1 MPKAKDCKLKCR
13 SRLENEPLLNDDRVI
28 QDFLTRK
35 FLRFNISV
43 FKEPNRGEGKSRG
56 SHQNRQTDSTN
67 LAAQN
72 EAIQKGE
79 INRFSTNY
87 MINVQLVKGTPLVFL
102 DFAQNFFNTFETRIT
117 IQHQLKM

>member
-13 SRLENEPLLNDDRVI
+13 IRLENEPLLNDDRVI

-35 FLRFNISV
+35 FLRFNICV

-56 SHQNRQTDSTN
+56 SQTARQDSSTVIS
-67 LAAQN
+67 QS
-72 EAIQKGE
+72 ESIRKGE
-79 INRFSTNY
+79 INKNSTNY

-102 DFAQNFFNTFETRIT
+102 DFAQNFFNILETRIE
-117 IQHQLKM
+117 I